1 MGLRLTFRGMMGGA
15 GGCGPGLLLLMV
27 VVVIRA
33 RGVDAQA
40 ESCGD
45 PTQFAAQLS
54 DLNTECCK
62 PPAQCPAGMPAVCTP
77 ACAFA
82 FFSMDS
88 SGCAAVLEQQLAV
101 GDPAVAESLA
111 TLRSSCAVL
120 SEDELLPEA
129 QRRCGVATASG
140 GSGHRRLQ
148 QGRVTP
154 AVMARLASCDLPRPP
169 PPPLPTGPVQA
180 VGYSGMP
187 AIDDSYETTLTVTT
201 MSTSQPGY
209 TTYRVAVQFGADAM
223 DVYAL
228 FGVPGDPLQ
237 MPPAFQVP
245 LPFGTHTG
253 PINPAFIPIMPIAEF
268 DSYLTIGI
276 DGPASTPRAISSVG
290 IDFDSWDET
299 SGIDTE
305 DGALFFMDPDHGAR
319 NEPVVFA
326 QLTVPSG
333 SRFRGRISA
342 QGRSVGTSGPNSIGD
357 EDWEVSGMTFDEQG
371 STGILRPL
379 LPAGGGSAAAAV
391 FAGTQLI
398 TDPVWS
404 EWLVRQIGIDPTRQG
419 FALCFSTFTDYKDD
433 SSVFHEQCDPHPR
446 TVVVARNALRTGA
459 HKIFGGYAALPWN
472 CANGTWTLLCHTA
485 DVSCAL
491 LTRPSLG
498 LCAAGCPGGYC
509 RDPAGADNFL
519 FSLRP
524 DHLYERYDTTDE
536 GSYQWSAPA
545 SELTGLPGDWP
556 CFGRHEDLNM

>member
-1 MGLRLTFRGMMGGA
+1 MNENRPDVVVNAMGVRGWA
-15 GGCGPGLLLLMV
+15 GYGWPAQLLLPLLLLVRAGV
-27 VVVIRA
+27 V
-33 RGVDAQA
+33 GAQLGG
-40 ESCGD
+40 CVD
-45 PTQFAAQLS
+45 PTQFAAELAT
-54 DLNTECCK
+54 LNTECCK
-62 PPAQCPAGMPAVCTP
+62 PPAQCPVGMPEACTP

-82 FFSMDS
+82 FFSMDR
-88 SGCAAVLEQQLAV
+88 SGCAAVLQQQLAV

-111 TLRSSCAVL
+111 TLRSSCAAL

-129 QRRCGVATASG
+129 RRRCGVPTAG

-148 QGRVTP
+148 QGHVTP
-154 AVMARLASCDLPRPP
+154 AAMARMASCDLPRSP

-187 AIDDSYETTLTVTT
+187 AVDDSYETTLTVTA
-201 MSTSQPGY
+201 MSASQPGY

-237 MPPAFQVP
+237 IPPAFQVP
-245 LPFGTHTG
+245 LPFGSNTG
-253 PINPAFIPIMPIAEF
+253 PINPAFVSFMPIAEF

-276 DGPASTPRAISSVG
+276 DGPASTPQAISSVG
-290 IDFDSWDET
+290 IDFDSWDES

-319 NEPVVFA
+319 NEPVVFL

-333 SRFRGRISA
+333 SRFRGRISV
-342 QGRSVGTSGPNSIGD
+342 QGRSVGTSGPDSIGD

-379 LPAGGGSAAAAV
+379 LPAAGGATAGV
-391 FAGTQLI
+391 LFAGSQLI

-404 EWLVRQIGIDPTRQG
+404 EWLARQIGVDSSRQG

-446 TVVVARNALRTGA
+446 TVVVARNSLPTGA
-459 HKIFGGYAALPWN
+459 RKIFGGYAALPWD
-472 CANGTWTLLCHTA
+472 CANGTCTRCYNHVT
-485 DVSCAL
+485 SCAY
-491 LTRPSLG
+491 LTASVPRF
-498 LCAAGCPGGYC
+498 LCG
-509 RDPAGADNFL
+509 
-519 FSLRP
+519 
-524 DHLYERYDTTDE
+524 
-536 GSYQWSAPA
+536 
-545 SELTGLPGDWP
+545 
-556 CFGRHEDLNM
+556 